1 MQFSTQHGSPRPPGT
16 TSATRSEAFGSA
28 EQGFV
33 GERSGPQPSAVAA
46 WPTGRLEAGGRRK
59 GSWRAPDRGGWRTEL
74 TDRQRYTLKIRRQ
87 RHELSARAR
96 ERERVH
102 ALQKFRN
109 LHRVPLRED
118 DLALPV
124 HHDIGAPTDTLSC
137 EAYGV
142 LDSATL
148 PEAVEEP
155 IRSARS

>member
-1 MQFSTQHGSPRPPGT
+1 MEG
-16 TSATRSEAFGSA
+16 
-28 EQGFV
+28 
-33 GERSGPQPSAVAA
+33 SGPRRVANRQTDNVTHSKSADNAMNSV
-46 WPTGRLEAGGRRK
+46 RE
-59 GSWRAPDRGGWRTEL
+59 
-74 TDRQRYTLKIRRQ
+74 
-87 RHELSARAR
+87 R
-96 ERERVH
+96 ERERVQ

-118 DLALPV
+118 DLALAV